1 MEKEKRRKKP
11 VVPPVSVD
19 DSPIKSKASDKSS
32 APTTPSK
39 HSRKT
44 WSPND
49 FAGAEGED
57 LQALLAAEAAKGT
70 PDSHSPFFTCPI
82 TLASVPTRR
91 CMSIA
96 VMEDQK

>member
-19 DSPIKSKASDKSS
+19 DSPVKSKASDKLS
-32 APTTPSK
+32 APSTPSK

-57 LQALLAAEAAKGT
+57 LEALLAAEAAKGT
-70 PDSHSPFFTCPI
+70 FSIRTSFFKCPI
-82 TLASVPTRR
+82 AYTSVQARR
-91 CMSIA
+91 CR
-96 VMEDQK
+96 

>member
-1 MEKEKRRKKP
+1 MEKEKKRKKTS
-11 VVPPVSVD
+11 VPPVSID
-19 DSPIKSKASDKSS
+19 DSPVKLKSSDKTS

-39 HSRKT
+39 HSRRT

-70 PDSHSPFFTCPI
+70 FTLHLI
-82 TLASVPTRR
+82 TPT
-91 CMSIA
+91 
-96 VMEDQK
+96 